1 MKSNVDFLGEKLR
14 LARLLS
20 GLTQQEL
27 GKHVVVSR
35 QFIHQL
41 EGGTK
46 HPADDVLEA
55 ICEVLKVEEKFF
67 YEPLGNDVKFEQCHF
82 RKRRTTPVGMANR
95 VLAFST
101 LFEKLVQ
108 YINEYLE
115 LPDND
120 IPDVCRILGV
130 DKAPDSYTNEQIE
143 RIAESCRKHWDLG
156 VDTPI
161 SKMTR
166 VLENAGVVITQ
177 YDGVSDKVDALSLN
191 RKHPIIVRNTAKESV
206 CRMRFDL
213 AHECGHFILH
223 DGIETGDKITEGEAD
238 KFASAFLFPRFA
250 FVKEFSDMRGKRLN
264 WSHIYSLKIRWGMSV
279 RAIFY
284 RAHYLGLI
292 TAQQYRGANVRLNKE
307 GQTKIEKYDERI
319 TAEEPELLKESFEI
333 MANQLGISFSQVA
346 KKLGVLPSMLSE
358 ITGISPPNE
367 PHLDNVV
374 PIFYS

>member
-1 MKSNVDFLGEKLR
+1 MKDNFDFYGEKLR
-14 LARLLS
+14 LARLLN

-27 GKHVVVSR
+27 GNQVLVSR
-35 QFIHQL
+35 QFIHQI
-41 EGGTK
+41 EGGIK
-46 HPADDVLEA
+46 HPANDVLGA
-55 ICEVLKVEEKFF
+55 MCEVLQVEEGFF
-67 YEPLGNDVKFEQCHF
+67 FEPLGNDVKFEQCHF
-82 RKRRTTPVGMANR
+82 RKRRTTPVGIANR

-101 LFEKLVQ
+101 LFEKLIL

-115 LPDND
+115 LPDNN
-120 IPDVCRILGV
+120 IPDVCDLLSV
-130 DKAPDSYTNEQIE
+130 DAAPEIYTNEQIE
-143 RIAESCRKHWDLG
+143 RAAELCRKHWGLG
-156 VDTPI
+156 VDAPI

-223 DGIETGDKITEGEAD
+223 DGIETGDKLTESEAD
-238 KFASAFLFPRFA
+238 KFASAFLFPRSA
-250 FVKEFSDMRGKRLN
+250 FVKEFADMKGKRLN
-264 WSHIYSLKIRWGMSV
+264 WNHIYNLKIRWGMSV

-307 GQTKIEKYDERI
+307 GQTKVEKHDEKI
-319 TAEEPELLKESFEI
+319 PAEKPELLENSFEI
-333 MANQLGISFSQVA
+333 MSEQLGISFSLISH
-346 KKLGVLPSMLSE
+346 KLGVLPSMLSE
-358 ITGISPPNE
+358 VTGITPPDE
-367 PHLDNVV
+367 LHLNNVV
-374 PIFYS
+374 PIS